1 VKKKVFDKRDVSKY
15 LSERIKDLFK
25 KIDKESAKDF
35 SKAIEVIETI
45 FGNLTIKNLRSL
57 VNFVLWLAF
66 EEKNSVFVTD
76 DEFILS
82 LRDNLERRNIKVM
95 SLVEFKKQAVAG

>member
-1 VKKKVFDKRDVSKY
+1 MKKKVFDKRDVSKY